1 MRRICTLTLALLGA
15 ALPAFGEATLETLD
29 AFPPGLAESVQ
40 EVLAEVG
47 YRVVDGDRILGEFWL
62 RKELPLEGINE
73 GALGVE
79 FGRVTASALVG
90 VVHFPEGWIDYR
102 DTDLRFTEILPGMV
116 RTEFAL
122 NRFQGDAAR
131 AKEFYDSR
139 PANLEPEAVANTILW
154 AMEQPPEVNIS
165 SLVVQPTRNKG

>member
-1 MRRICTLTLALLGA
+1 MNSLFFNMSTQSSYLTMYLFTLRLVQQLTK
-15 ALPAFGEATLETLD
+15 D
-29 AFPPGLAESVQ
+29 AHFLRDGLC
-40 EVLAEVG
+40 
-47 YRVVDGDRILGEFWL
+47 
-62 RKELPLEGINE
+62 
-73 GALGVE
+73 
-79 FGRVTASALVG
+79 
-90 VVHFPEGWIDYR
+90 IDYR